1 MGLKS
6 RRNSGFLPP
15 LAADRVYD
23 HNGAVPSTVRH
34 AGRLQERPAAEVSAR
49 LLSKKSFGMRQVEA
63 AFHAMHERVLDVCVA
78 HQRQEAQRRSKRKAT
93 LLKRARELRT
103 KLAATSPRLEARY
116 VRLNGELRK
125 TVRRIQAQA
134 HATLPHSLAAP
145 PPSDRCWT
153 VLTPPP
159 ANLTATL
166 IPGIPV

>member
-1 MGLKS
+1 
-6 RRNSGFLPP
+6 
-15 LAADRVYD
+15 
-23 HNGAVPSTVRH
+23 
-34 AGRLQERPAAEVSAR
+34 

-125 TVRRIQAQA
+125 TTAF
-134 HATLPHSLAAP
+134 
-145 PPSDRCWT
+145 
-153 VLTPPP
+153 LTP
-159 ANLTATL
+159 
-166 IPGIPV
+166 G